1 MDIHQSFGNINAM
14 HAAIT
19 NNMSLLSPNQQN
31 NDSGISA
38 GFKAFIEKEVI
49 KKPDVIEMDSKKMY
63 NPNSQ
68 SVSANRAKKD
78 QDDENDNNS
87 DIVNVSE

>member
-1 MDIHQSFGNINAM
+1 
-14 HAAIT
+14 
-19 NNMSLLSPNQQN
+19 
-31 NDSGISA
+31 
-38 GFKAFIEKEVI
+38 
-49 KKPDVIEMDSKKMY
+49 MDSKKMY